1 MMKAIHVLVLVVIAA
16 AIVATVYLP
25 HEQEKTELKVVYAG
39 SLVVPFGEIEKQFE
53 STHPDVDVQMEGHG
67 SIQAIRQVTDLH
79 DGVDVVVV
87 ADETLIPDMMYDT
100 HADWYVRFATNQ
112 MVIAYTDGSRYA
124 RKINDSNWYEILS
137 RPDVTLGFSNP
148 MLDACGYRTLMVTQL
163 AEWHYDNQTIF
174 DDLIAGNLAH
184 PISVTMG
191 DDGDGD
197 TAIVF
202 VPETL
207 SPRTEKIVI
216 RGGSVQ
222 LLALLDLGE
231 IDYAFLYKSMAE
243 QHGLRFLELPAE
255 IDLSS
260 PEYED
265 DYKKVTIQLGFQRF
279 TSVGAKRE
287 CKPIFYG
294 ITIPKNATSPELAA
308 EFVEFVISEEGLGV
322 LWDTKQP
329 TVSPVADNPDKM
341 PDILRSVVVDEID
354 VFADSCGFGDAV
366 RNKRLITPAAPHS
379 ITRFNSAW

>member
-1 MMKAIHVLVLVVIAA
+1 MKAIHIFALVVIAA
-16 AIVATVYLP
+16 VIVAAVYLP
-25 HEQEKTELKVVYAG
+25 HDQSKTRLKVVYAG
-39 SLVVPFGEIEKQFE
+39 SLIVPFGEIEKQFE
-53 STHPDVDVQMEGHG
+53 STHPDVDLQMEGHG
-67 SIQAIRQVTDLH
+67 SIQAIRYVTDLH
-79 DGVDVVVV
+79 DEVDVVVV

-112 MVIAYTDGSRYA
+112 MVVAYTDGSRYA

-163 AEWHYDNQTIF
+163 AECHYDNQTIF
-174 DDLIAGNLAH
+174 DNLIAGNLAH
-184 PISVTMG
+184 PISVTRG
-191 DDGDGD
+191 GGSGGDGD

-207 SPRTEKIVI
+207 LPRTEKIVI

-265 DYKKVTIQLGFQRF
+265 DYKKVTIHLGFQRF

-294 ITIPKNATSPELAA
+294 ITIPKNTTSPELAA
-308 EFVEFVISEEGLGV
+308 EFVEFVISEEGLAI
-322 LWDTKQP
+322 LYDMEQP
-329 TVSPVADNPDKM
+329 TVSPVGDNPDKM
-341 PDILRSVVVDEID
+341 PDRLRSVVVDEVD
-354 VFADSCGFGDAV
+354 V
-366 RNKRLITPAAPHS
+366 
-379 ITRFNSAW
+379 